1 MMKVPN
7 DFYHQ
12 FEELN
17 YKLDALLEKNKT
29 LKTNKQS
36 ETKIVRELKK
46 QYSEEMKRLK
56 KKS

>member
-36 ETKIVRELKK
+36 ETKIVVNVNIKVYNYVKVKTL
-46 QYSEEMKRLK
+46 
-56 KKS
+56 